1 MEETEYP
8 VDGTLDLHMFRPKE
22 CAEAV
27 EAYLEACAEAGILDV
42 RIIHGKGIGTLREQ
56 VRAQLERHPGVA
68 DFTIGTGGN
77 WGASTVRLRPLPW
90 DIGRRELKAR

>member
-1 MEETEYP
+1 MNETEYP

-27 EAYLEACAEAGILDV
+27 EAYLEACAESGIQDV

-56 VRAQLERHPGVA
+56 VRAQLERHPGVVEFSVGA
-68 DFTIGTGGN
+68 GGN
-77 WGASTVRLRPLPW
+77 WGATTVRLRPLPW
-90 DIGRRELKAR
+90 PSKGD